1 MNFRTQITIP
11 KTNHP
16 IDYNSKVIS
25 IGSCF
30 AMNISSKLEYFK
42 FQQYGNPFGILFQP
56 NAIENLLSRAIENRL
71 FTQDDLVF
79 ENELWHC
86 LEVHS
91 ELSNS
96 DQLDMLINLNGILTF
111 LCGQLQSATHLIITF
126 GTAWTYRFTDSQ
138 KRVANCHKI
147 PQSKFTKEL
156 LSVEEILSSLQNSH
170 TLLKKFNPD
179 LNFIYSISPVRHLK
193 DGFVENQQSKAH
205 LIVALH
211 QFMGQ
216 LSTAEQKKA
225 HYFPAYE
232 IMMDDLRDY
241 RFYEQDMLHPNETA
255 IQYIW
260 ELFTETHISY
270 HAFPIMNELES
281 IQKGLAHRPF
291 NPTTEQHQLFVQ
303 KLHERIE
310 QLQAKH
316 PFLRLF

>member
-30 AMNISSKLEYFK
+30 AATISTKLEYFK

-56 NAIENLLSRAIENRL
+56 NAIENLLTRAVENRL
-71 FTQDDLVF
+71 FTEDDLVF

-96 DQLDMLINLNGILTF
+96 DQSDMLINLNGILTF
-111 LCGQLQSATHLIITF
+111 LCGQLQEATHLVITF
-126 GTAWTYRFTDSQ
+126 GTAWTYRYLETQ

-147 PQSKFTKEL
+147 PQTKFSKEI
-156 LSVEEILSSLQNSH
+156 LSVEEIVTSLQNIQC
-170 TLLKKFNPD
+170 LLKKFNTD

-205 LIVALH
+205 LIAALH

-216 LSTAEQKKA
+216 LSSTEQKKA

-241 RFYEQDMLHPNETA
+241 RFYTEDMLHPNETA

-260 ELFTETHISY
+260 GIFMETHISY
-270 HAFPIMNELES
+270 HAFPIMNELDS

-291 NPTTEQHQLFVQ
+291 NPTTQQHQLFVQ

-316 PFLRLF
+316 PFLGLF